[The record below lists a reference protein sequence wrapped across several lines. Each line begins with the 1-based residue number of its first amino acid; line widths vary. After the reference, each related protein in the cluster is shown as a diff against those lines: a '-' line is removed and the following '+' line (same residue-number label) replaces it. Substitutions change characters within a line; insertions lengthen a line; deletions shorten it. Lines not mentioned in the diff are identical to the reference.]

1 MKNIKLLSIILILIL
16 TNSCYDIQPYLP
28 SDPLPS
34 TTFFPAP
41 VDVELINSPP
51 LYIPTNQ
58 ARTMTRPVSQY
69 FEIAIPPCVDMTG
82 KSDYLINSL
91 ADMFYTSLFEV
102 KRFTLMD
109 RMELTR
115 LQSSVDKKYQDSLQL
130 QGEQNKQILKQ
141 IENDKYQSVLNILQS
156 NTDGVMLIYITS
168 DKKSTGGKNG
178 IVYIDFRIV
187 NKKNEV
193 LYAGSKDIH
202 YNHDRNTN
210 SLDFDRTD
218 ISSVAKN
225 IAKNFPNPHYQEGL
239 AIIDRRD
246 DIITVNVGK
255 NQNISKGM
263 IGYVVKAT
271 KNSYGDQLISYRA
284 EFIVSEVFEN
294 TFKAFLVPRNKE
306 EELIIKTINIGEPI
320 KMK

>member
-1 MKNIKLLSIILILIL
+1 MKNIKYFAIILVLIL
-16 TNSCYDIQPYLP
+16 ANACYDIQPYLP

-41 VDVELINSPP
+41 KDVELINSPP
-51 LYIPTNQ
+51 LFIPTNQ
-58 ARTMTRPVSQY
+58 KRTMTRPVSQY

-82 KSDYLINSL
+82 ESDYLINSL
-91 ADMFYTSLFEV
+91 ADMFYTSLFEI

-109 RMELTR
+109 RLELTR
-115 LQSSVDKKYQDSLQL
+115 LQSDIDKQYKDSLEL
-130 QGEQNKQILKQ
+130 QGEQNTQILKQ
-141 IENDKYQSVLNILQS
+141 IENNKYQSVLTELQN

-178 IVYIDFRIV
+178 VVYIDFRIV
-187 NKKNEV
+187 NRANEV

-202 YNHDRNTN
+202 YNHNKGTN
-210 SLDFDRTD
+210 SLDFNRND
-218 ISSVAKN
+218 INSVAEN

-239 AIIDRRD
+239 VIIDKRD
-246 DIITVNVGK
+246 DFITVNIGK

-263 IGYVVKAT
+263 IGYVIKTT

-284 EFIVSEVFEN
+284 EFVVSEVFEN
-294 TFKAFLVPRNKE
+294 TFKAKLIFKNKE